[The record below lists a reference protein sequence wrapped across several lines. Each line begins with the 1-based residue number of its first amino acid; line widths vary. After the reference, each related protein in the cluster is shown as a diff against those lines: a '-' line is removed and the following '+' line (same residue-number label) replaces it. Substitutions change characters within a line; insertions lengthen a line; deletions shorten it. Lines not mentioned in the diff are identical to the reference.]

1 MDVTSDGSTFDISH
15 TLYADLD
22 TNNNG
27 SIGGINYLDDADNDG
42 ILDLFDTDDHDS
54 VDSEVG
60 VDDAGAMGK
69 LKGCDLIYLH
79 FLLSFTHA
87 LDHRPRY

>member
-1 MDVTSDGSTFDISH
+1 MDKDG
-15 TLYADLD
+15 
-22 TNNNG
+22 
-27 SIGGINYLDDADNDG
+27 NYLEDAIFGKKDD
-42 ILDLFDTDDHDS
+42 DLFDTDDHDS